1 MMKTIRIAHSCIQ
14 PMGAPPRVND
24 LINEMNDALQLEKG
38 QNVEEGG
45 MNIEIPQ
52 YASQSKTCASLETTL
67 EEIKRQTIFDEKST
81 SDRDPKG
88 KRQQQ
93 HQTSTT
99 QSHDSRSSEGDSI
112 CSSGD
117 DEMPSTSKKESLS
130 PQPKLF
136 GTITSIEGVPNLPT
150 MRSSITVASRKNSE
164 GNVELLFED
173 AENMTEV
180 VGVGLKWA
188 KVVVT
193 KELDVEVR
201 EIGEHAWK
209 GLWEDQGCEELELL
223 EIILLEP
230 ETKVG
235 GSLNTGLEDELERF
249 GIGLTK
255 SDVLGMYAENHLEQ
269 LKEGFFPLVYDLVE
283 YMGLEGENSIRCRQ
297 VSGGEGGSSKD
308 AAKVRCS
315 TEKSGGKKDVHQDP
329 TQDPPEDG
337 SQDGF
342 QGPPQGPPQGPSEQ
356 LAMEGKKTLLVSIFP
371 LRGYLSHGPGGQE
384 IHDGHELYEATI
396 VPVLKFMFE
405 VDEGQR
411 KITTTL
417 ILTCDL
423 GEGGGPDV
431 NPWKLGYFQDNITI
445 SLRCEM
451 DRAATVLSRRVENVE
466 NVKKTTTTNASS
478 SYKWGCKGEIHV
490 PFLGIQAGGG
500 DGQTN
505 ERGSSFAHETPGG
518 TQLSRFHVTS
528 KCRGSSLVYK
538 FLYPKEVQADIADEK
553 QGPRELI
560 TSEIG
565 GTFEPTIVGEWD
577 GLDQS
582 KKCSYIFKTERD
594 ITSIEGLR
602 QSHGSGKEPE
612 CIKQRYELPLWVN
625 HSMTHI
631 LHRCEIKELR
641 APKVNMLKNVIGA
654 KPALHA

>member
-1 MMKTIRIAHSCIQ
+1 MR
-14 PMGAPPRVND
+14 
-24 LINEMNDALQLEKG
+24 
-38 QNVEEGG
+38 
-45 MNIEIPQ
+45 
-52 YASQSKTCASLETTL
+52 
-67 EEIKRQTIFDEKST
+67 
-81 SDRDPKG
+81 
-88 KRQQQ
+88 
-93 HQTSTT
+93 
-99 QSHDSRSSEGDSI
+99 
-112 CSSGD
+112 
-117 DEMPSTSKKESLS
+117 
-130 PQPKLF
+130 
-136 GTITSIEGVPNLPT
+136 
-150 MRSSITVASRKNSE
+150 RSSIMVASRKNSE

-180 VGVGLKWA
+180 VGVGLEWA

-223 EIILLEP
+223 EIILPEP

-283 YMGLEGENSIRCRQ
+283 YMGLEGENSIKCRQ

-329 TQDPPEDG
+329 SQDPPEDG

-451 DRAATVLSRRVENVE
+451 DGAATVLSRRVENVE

-538 FLYPKEVQADIADEK
+538 FLYPKEVQADITDEK

-602 QSHGSGKEPE
+602 QSHESGKEPE

-631 LHRCEIKELR
+631 LHRREIKELR

-654 KPALHA
+654 KPALRA

>member
-1 MMKTIRIAHSCIQ
+1 
-14 PMGAPPRVND
+14 MG
-24 LINEMNDALQLEKG
+24 LKG
-38 QNVEEGG
+38 DIKSRQVSGGEGG
-45 MNIEIPQ
+45 SSKGAAKAGSSTQ
-52 YASQSKTCASLETTL
+52 QS
-67 EEIKRQTIFDEKST
+67 
-81 SDRDPKG
+81 G
-88 KRQQQ
+88 
-93 HQTSTT
+93 
-99 QSHDSRSSEGDSI
+99 G
-112 CSSGD
+112 
-117 DEMPSTSKKESLS
+117 SKKDVHQDPSQDL
-130 PQPKLF
+130 PQD
-136 GTITSIEGVPNLPT
+136 GSQDGSQRLPE
-150 MRSSITVASRKNSE
+150 RSSILPSNSEEKKVLVVSVYPLWGYVREGYGGQEIHEGHQLFDAAIVPVLQFRFEVEGDQKKITTILNSQCNLGQCGGPNVNPRNLGYLQDNITISLKNSGRSLVYNFLYPE
-164 GNVELLFED
+164 EVEACIADAQQGPRQLIALGIGGTFAPTIIGEWDALDESRTCKYRFETQRD
-173 AENMTEV
+173 ISSIENIRQSR
-180 VGVGLKWA
+180 GPDPQRIQQRWL
-188 KVVVT
+188 T

-223 EIILLEP
+223 EIILPEP

-269 LKEGFFPLVYDLVE
+269 LKEGFFPLIYDLVE

-315 TEKSGGKKDVHQDP
+315 TEKSGGKKDVHQGP
-329 TQDPPEDG
+329 SQDPPEDG

-384 IHDGHELYEATI
+384 IHDSHELYQAAI

-405 VDEGQR
+405 VDGGQR

-423 GEGGGPDV
+423 GVRGGLVD
-431 NPWKLGYFQDNITI
+431 W
-445 SLRCEM
+445 R
-451 DRAATVLSRRVENVE
+451 
-466 NVKKTTTTNASS
+466 
-478 SYKWGCKGEIHV
+478 GEIHV

-505 ERGSSFAHETPGG
+505 ERGSSFAHETLGG

-528 KCRGSSLVYK
+528 KCRGSSLAYK
-538 FLYPKEVQADIADEK
+538 FLYPIEVQANIADEK

-565 GTFEPTIVGEWD
+565 GTFEPTIVDEWD

-602 QSHGSGKEPE
+602 QSHGSGEEPE
-612 CIKQRYELPLWVN
+612 CIKHPYELPLWVN
-625 HSMTHI
+625 HSMKHI
-631 LHRCEIKELR
+631 LHRHEIKEL
-641 APKVNMLKNVIGA
+641 
-654 KPALHA
+654 